1 MLSSQYEFIFPS
13 AGSFATA
20 MSPLLQRALLLYLV
34 AALSSLGT
42 LAFYYVGE
50 EGLLT
55 ITSMEMWHRGD
66 WLRLWAYGG
75 DAQHGVFANWLI
87 IPLATLI
94 GWEHVLAAAR
104 AVMLCST
111 IATGAVVY
119 GLLRRLGR
127 DSGFAALAAV
137 AYITFADILIYRG
150 WLAYRDPLFGLLVF
164 AAITALWIGAR
175 ESRSRWFIA
184 AGVLTL
190 AAYLT
195 KGITAYVFVG
205 SAALVLLVLRDTRSA
220 LLRPAAWASAVF
232 ALVLLLGWLFLVQ
245 SGSSQAL
252 RFIMEIGAKL
262 VPSNIVEWLWKLVA
276 YPLETV
282 LRLLPA
288 SGVAL
293 YLLARRPAARA
304 TLREDPVARTALW
317 IALLGFLPYWLAPQS
332 HFRYLLPIVPLLA
345 IVFAALIDHGG
356 ERLRNV
362 SFRLMWAV
370 VAVKIVFV
378 TIAFPQY
385 QERYRG
391 ANYFAAAQA
400 ILERTEGHALYA
412 NDSSASGV
420 AVTAHID
427 VARLPQPP
435 LVSPPAEWS
444 NGFVIAYAP
453 NPQLG
458 AVAAQYRLGGNDL
471 YLLCRGTACNPEK
484 R

>member
-1 MLSSQYEFIFPS
+1 M
-13 AGSFATA
+13 
-20 MSPLLQRALLLYLV
+20 
-34 AALSSLGT
+34 
-42 LAFYYVGE
+42 
-50 EGLLT
+50 
-55 ITSMEMWHRGD
+55 
-66 WLRLWAYGG
+66 
-75 DAQHGVFANWLI
+75 
-87 IPLATLI
+87 
-94 GWEHVLAAAR
+94 
-104 AVMLCST
+104 
-111 IATGAVVY
+111 
-119 GLLRRLGR
+119 
-127 DSGFAALAAV
+127 
-137 AYITFADILIYRG
+137 
-150 WLAYRDPLFGLLVF
+150 
-164 AAITALWIGAR
+164 
-175 ESRSRWFIA
+175 
-184 AGVLTL
+184 
-190 AAYLT
+190 
-195 KGITAYVFVG
+195 
-205 SAALVLLVLRDTRSA
+205 
-220 LLRPAAWASAVF
+220 
-232 ALVLLLGWLFLVQ
+232 FLVQ
-245 SGSSQAL
+245 TGSSQAL
-252 RFIMEIGAKL
+252 RFASEIGAKL
-262 VPSNIVEWLWKLVA
+262 VPPGIVEWLWKLVA

-400 ILERTEGHALYA
+400 ILERTAGHALYA

-471 YLLCRGTACNPEK
+471 YLLCRGTACNPEQ

>member
-1 MLSSQYEFIFPS
+1 
-13 AGSFATA
+13 
-20 MSPLLQRALLLYLV
+20 MSPLPQRAFLLYLA

-50 EGLLT
+50 EGILT
-55 ITSMEMWHRGD
+55 ITSLEMWRRGD
-66 WLRLWAYGG
+66 WLRLWMYGG

-94 GWEHVLAAAR
+94 GWDHVLAVAR
-104 AVMLCST
+104 AVMVCST

-127 DSGFAALAAV
+127 DSGLAALAAV

-164 AAITALWIGAR
+164 AAIAALWIGAR
-175 ESRSRWFIA
+175 ESRSRWFVA

-205 SAALVLLVLRDTRSA
+205 SAALVLLALRDTRPA
-220 LLRPAAWASAVF
+220 LLRPAAWASAAF
-232 ALVLLLGWLFLVQ
+232 ALALLLGWLFLVQ
-245 SGSSQAL
+245 TGSSQAL
-252 RFIMEIGAKL
+252 RFTSEIGAKL
-262 VPSNIVEWLWKLVA
+262 VPPGVGEWLLKLVT

-288 SGVAL
+288 SGIAL

-304 TLREDPVARTALW
+304 VLREDPLARTALW
-317 IALLGFLPYWLAPQS
+317 IALLCFLPYWLAPHS
-332 HFRYLLPIVPLLA
+332 HFRYLLPIVPLA
-345 IVFAALIDHGG
+345 AMVCAALIDRGG
-356 ERLRNV
+356 ETLRNAA
-362 SFRLMWAV
+362 FRLMWAM

-378 TIAFPQY
+378 AIAFPQY

-391 ANYFAAAQA
+391 ANYLAAAQA
-400 ILERTEGHALYA
+400 ILERTAGHALYA
-412 NDSSASGV
+412 NDVSASGL

-435 LVSPPAEWS
+435 LVFPPAEWN

-453 NPQLG
+453 DPRLG

-471 YLLCRGTACNPEK
+471 YLLCRGTACSPEQ

>member
-1 MLSSQYEFIFPS
+1 
-13 AGSFATA
+13 
-20 MSPLLQRALLLYLV
+20 MSTQPQKAFLLYLV

-50 EGLLT
+50 EGILT
-55 ITSMEMWHRGD
+55 ITSMEMWRRGD
-66 WLRLWAYGG
+66 WLRLWMYGG

-87 IPLATLI
+87 IPLASLI

-104 AVMLCST
+104 AVMVCST

-127 DSGFAALAAV
+127 DAGFAALAAV

-164 AAITALWIGAR
+164 AAIAALWIGAR
-175 ESRSRWFIA
+175 ESRSRWFMA

-205 SAALVLLVLRDTRSA
+205 SAAVVLLAMRDTRPA
-220 LLRPAAWASAVF
+220 LLRPAAWVSAAF
-232 ALVLLLGWLFLVQ
+232 ALALLLGWLFLVQ
-245 SGSSQAL
+245 TGSGQAL
-252 RFIMEIGAKL
+252 RFTAEIGAKL
-262 VPSNIVEWLWKLVA
+262 VPPGIGEWLWKLLT

-293 YLLARRPAARA
+293 YLLVRRPAARA
-304 TLREDPVARTALW
+304 VLHEDPVARVALW
-317 IALLGFLPYWLAPQS
+317 IALLGFLPYWLAPHS
-332 HFRYLLPIVPLLA
+332 HFRYLLPIAPLAA
-345 IVFAALIDHGG
+345 IVFAALIERGG
-356 ERLRNV
+356 ENLRRV
-362 SFRLMWAV
+362 TFRLMWAV
-370 VAVKIVFV
+370 VAIKIAFV
-378 TIAFPQY
+378 TIAFPLY

-391 ANYFAAAQA
+391 ANYLAAAQA
-400 ILERTEGHALYA
+400 ILARTAGHALYTS
-412 NDSSASGV
+412 DVSASGL

-435 LVSPPAEWS
+435 LVFPPAEWS
-444 NGFVIAYAP
+444 NGFVIAYEP
-453 NPQLG
+453 NSKLG

-471 YLLCRGTACNPEK
+471 YLLCRGAACKLEQ